1 MNGIAKNTLKGACII
16 FTCSMA
22 LWTLFGLAFA
32 GPEYGLV
39 VTITLLAACLLLAAL
54 QTLWF
59 SDAVL
64 KAMAYPGRVLGFGL
78 SAFVVLAA
86 CAFLGDWLPA
96 DNLGAWG
103 MFALIY
109 LVILAVLTIAYWV
122 YYRRTA
128 VDMDAALAR
137 YRRSRE

>member
-1 MNGIAKNTLKGACII
+1 MNGLVKNTLKGACVI
-16 FTCSMA
+16 FTCAMGIWA
-22 LWTLFGLAFA
+22 LFGLAFA

-64 KAMAYPGRVLGFGL
+64 KAMAYPGRMLGFGL
-78 SAFVVLAA
+78 SAFAVLAL
-86 CAFLGDWLPA
+86 CAFLGNWLPA
-96 DNLGAWG
+96 DNPSAWAA
-103 MFALIY
+103 FALIY
-109 LVILAVLTIAYWV
+109 LAILAVLTIAYRAH
-122 YYRRTA
+122 YRRVSAT
-128 VDMDAALAR
+128 MDAALIR